1 MEKKRKEILEEIVGK
16 LEWSK
21 LSYQGVGK
29 LSIFCCPL
37 CGGVKEGYYGTI
49 NHIYDILQS
58 RGNHFNIEPNMYVPA
73 TIRSQGNHYD
83 F

>member
-1 MEKKRKEILEEIVGK
+1 MMIYQYNTEKE
-16 LEWSK
+16 
-21 LSYQGVGK
+21 Q
-29 LSIFCCPL
+29 
-37 CGGVKEGYYGTI
+37 CGLDMIESCLLGVKEGYYGTM

-58 RGNHFNIEPNMYVPA
+58 RGNHFNIEPNMYVPE

>member
-37 CGGVKEGYYGTI
+37 CGGVKEGYYEKERVWEKSFYLKKG
-49 NHIYDILQS
+49 HHS
-58 RGNHFNIEPNMYVPA
+58 WCPFNQL
-73 TIRSQGNHYD
+73 TCSK
-83 F
+83 